1 MKSNPITSGWTTAK
15 RRMALSVL
23 AACAFFALGTG
34 MLNAQP
40 GKPSSEQAQ
49 VVINQIDVSQ
59 FPSVKLFVS
68 VLDSSGKMVRGLG
81 EKDFLVREDEVE
93 QSPVQVATQLPSIAS
108 TLVMDTS
115 GSMKRAIGDAQRAAT
130 TYADNVRAEDE
141 VLIIDFSDKVKV
153 VQSFTSSKPPLR
165 AAIGAMKA
173 RGNTALYDAV
183 FEAVRSFGDKKGR
196 KVAIVLTDG
205 RDDDGTGKVLSVKT
219 VEQVIAAAREV
230 NVPVFTI
237 GLGTDVDEAILTKI
251 AVESGGR
258 YFPSPSPADLEN
270 LYREI
275 GAQLTGQ
282 YLLSYD
288 TDLSERDGSWHRVV
302 VRTAG
307 GLGQKPYMAPLDPAA
322 VKARDESGESP
333 ARVETPPEP
342 PAAKAAEAEVK
353 PSVNVLAAAQGTR
366 VMTVTSQYD
375 SSQWAAANLID
386 EAIGKGHGYA
396 ATDNRPQEVVLE
408 LPKTALISE
417 IIVDPFTDE
426 GEDNWVKDM
435 ELWVSNVDS
444 HTGYSKVL
452 GVQVDNKRIESQ
464 DPAYSLTEQ
473 SFPLPSPAR
482 VRWVKLMLKSNH
494 GGSFME
500 AGEMKLMGHFLE
512 EEASAE
518 KLRNVLSEESGGKLL
533 YFSSQYNDGE
543 WAARNLV
550 DGKLGKNHG
559 YASRD
564 NAQAEV
570 VFVLSKPTSITQLA
584 FNPFTTEDAPNW
596 VKDVEVQVSTE
607 GPKAGYK
614 SVGKFELHNRQN
626 VDRTKPLPDQV
637 FKIEPVQAKFIKLI
651 LLKNHGGGYME
662 LGEFKALAPEK

>member
-1 MKSNPITSGWTTAK
+1 MKSHPITSGRTTA
-15 RRMALSVL
+15 RFREALSVL
-23 AACAFFALGTG
+23 AACALLTLGAG
-34 MLNAQP
+34 VLGAQP
-40 GKPSSEQAQ
+40 EKPSSEEAQ

-59 FPSVKLFVS
+59 FPGVKLFVS

-81 EKDFLVREDEVE
+81 EKDFLVKEDEVE

-108 TLVMDTS
+108 TLVLDTS

-130 TYADNVRAEDE
+130 TYVDSVRAEDE

-153 VQSFTSSKPPLR
+153 VQSFTSSKALLK

-183 FEAVRSFGDKKGR
+183 FEAVKSFGDKKGR
-196 KVAIVLTDG
+196 KVVIVLTDG

-219 VEQVIAAAREV
+219 LDQVIAAAREV

-258 YFPSPSPADLEN
+258 YFPSPSSAALES

-302 VRTAG
+302 VRAAG
-307 GLGQKPYMAPLDPAA
+307 GLGQKQYMAPLDPSG
-322 VKARDESGESP
+322 VKARGESSEPP
-333 ARVETPPEP
+333 ARVETSPEGP
-342 PAAKAAEAEVK
+342 AAEASKAEDK
-353 PSVNVLAAAQGTR
+353 PIINVLAAAQGTK

-375 SSQWAAANLID
+375 PSQWSAANLID
-386 EAIGKGHGYA
+386 EAVGKGHGYA
-396 ATDNRPQEVVLE
+396 ASDSRSQEVVLE
-408 LPKTALISE
+408 LPKTALIADMV
-417 IIVDPFTDE
+417 VDPFTDE

-435 ELWVSNVDS
+435 ELWVSSVDS
-444 HTGYSKVL
+444 HTGYVKVL

-473 SFPLPSPAR
+473 SFPLPSPVKA
-482 VRWVKLMLKSNH
+482 RWVKLVLKSNH
-494 GGSFME
+494 GGGFME
-500 AGEMKLMGHFLE
+500 AGEVKLMGHFLE
-512 EEASAE
+512 EEAPAE
-518 KLRNVLSEESGGKLL
+518 KLINVLSKESGGKLL

-564 NAQAEV
+564 SAPAEV
-570 VFVLSKPTSITQLA
+570 VFVLPKPTSITQLA
-584 FNPFTTEDAPNW
+584 FNPFTTEDASNW

-637 FKIEPVQAKFIKLI
+637 FKIEPVQARFIKLI

>member
-1 MKSNPITSGWTTAK
+1 MKSNPITSAWTAARLRT
-15 RRMALSVL
+15 ALSVL
-23 AACAFFALGTG
+23 AAFALLALGPG

-40 GKPSSEQAQ
+40 GKPSAEQTQ

-68 VLDSSGKMVRGLG
+68 VLDASGRMVRGLA
-81 EKDFLVREDEVE
+81 EKDFLVKEDEVE
-93 QSPVQVATQLPSIAS
+93 QAPVQVATQLPSIAS
-108 TLVMDTS
+108 TLVLDTS

-130 TYADNVRAEDE
+130 TYVDNVRAEDE

-153 VQSFTSSKPPLR
+153 AQSFTSSKPPLR

-237 GLGTDVDEAILTKI
+237 GLGADVDEAILTKI

-275 GAQLTGQ
+275 GEQLTGQ
-282 YLLSYD
+282 YLLSYG

-302 VRTAG
+302 VRAAG
-307 GLGQKPYMAPLDPAA
+307 GLGQKQYMAPLDRAS
-322 VKARDESGESP
+322 VKARGESGEPP

-342 PAAKAAEAEVK
+342 PAAKAAEAK
-353 PSVNVLAAAQGTR
+353 PVINVLAAAQGTR

-375 SSQWAAANLID
+375 VSQWEAANLID

-396 ATDNRPQEVVLE
+396 AADSRPQEVVLE
-408 LPKTALISE
+408 LTRTALISE
-417 IIVDPFTDE
+417 MIVDPFTEE

-435 ELWVSNVDS
+435 ELWVSNVDPY
-444 HTGYSKVL
+444 TGYNKVL
-452 GVQVDNKRIESQ
+452 AIQVDNNRIESQ

-482 VRWVKLMLKSNH
+482 ARWVKLALRSNH
-494 GGSFME
+494 GGGFME
-500 AGEMKLMGHFLE
+500 AGEVKLMGHFLE
-512 EEASAE
+512 EEATAE

-533 YFSSQYNDGE
+533 YFSSQFNESE

-564 NAQAEV
+564 NARAEV
-570 VFVLSKPTSITQLA
+570 VFVLPKPTSITQLA
-584 FNPFTTEDAPNW
+584 FNPFTTEDASNW

-607 GPKAGYK
+607 GPKTGFR
-614 SVGKFELHNRQN
+614 SVGKFDLHNHEN

-662 LGEFKALAPEK
+662 LGEFKALAPEP